1 MPDAGASKL
10 TSKHRDF
17 DILVVGGG
25 LAGLYSI
32 YRFRRMGL
40 SVKVLEAGDGVGGT
54 WFWNRY
60 PGCRCDV
67 ESMEYSYSFDEKLQ
81 QDWKWP
87 ERYGTQPAILEY
99 INHVAERFDLMR
111 DVQLNTRVTD
121 AVFDKDKGIWTLS
134 TDTNETFK
142 APICIMATGNL
153 STPRKPDFPGLDVFK
168 GDWYHTGLWPK
179 EGVNLSGKR
188 VGVIG
193 TGCSGVQMMPHIARE
208 AKHLTVFQR
217 TPNFSVPARN
227 APLPADEAA

>member
-1 MPDAGASKL
+1 LIFSRSGYDINPVDYHSCKECFLKKGKIMPDAGASKL
-10 TSKHRDF
+10 TSKHWDF

-87 ERYGTQPAILEY
+87 ERYGTQ
-99 INHVAERFDLMR
+99 
-111 DVQLNTRVTD
+111 
-121 AVFDKDKGIWTLS
+121 
-134 TDTNETFK
+134 
-142 APICIMATGNL
+142 
-153 STPRKPDFPGLDVFK
+153 
-168 GDWYHTGLWPK
+168 
-179 EGVNLSGKR
+179 
-188 VGVIG
+188 
-193 TGCSGVQMMPHIARE
+193 
-208 AKHLTVFQR
+208 
-217 TPNFSVPARN
+217 
-227 APLPADEAA
+227 